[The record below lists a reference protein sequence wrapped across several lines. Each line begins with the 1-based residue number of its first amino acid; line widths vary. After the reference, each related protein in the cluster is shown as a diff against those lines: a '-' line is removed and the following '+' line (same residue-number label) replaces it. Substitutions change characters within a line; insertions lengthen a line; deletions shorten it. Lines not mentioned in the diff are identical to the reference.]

1 MASTKEA
8 HRASR
13 SEIILQS
20 TPQIQDPKEVHT
32 ILITSLRAL
41 FGDFENHS
49 CHLTVSKVSDGD
61 GSHKVECRNDSVRFV
76 RAALSMTYEPS
87 FMTEQVYQLD
97 VLKINNLS
105 D

>member
-1 MASTKEA
+1 MASKKESHWA
-8 HRASR
+8 NR
-13 SEIILQS
+13 SQIILQS

-32 ILITSLRAL
+32 ILVNSLRAL

-49 CHLTVSKVSDGD
+49 CHLTVRKMPDG

-87 FMTEQVYQLD
+87 FMTEKVYQLD
-97 VLKINNLS
+97 VLKVCSLS

>member
-1 MASTKEA
+1 MTSTKES
-8 HRASR
+8 HRATR
-13 SEIILQS
+13 SQIILQS
-20 TPQIQDPKEVHT
+20 TPQIQDPKEVHS
-32 ILITSLRAL
+32 ILVTSLRAL

-49 CHLTVSKVSDGD
+49 CHLTVSKVSED

-87 FMTEQVYQLD
+87 YMTEKVYQLD
-97 VLKINNLS
+97 VVNINNQF

>member
-1 MASTKEA
+1 MTSTKESL
-8 HRASR
+8 ASR
-13 SEIILQS
+13 SQIILQS
-20 TPQIQDPKEVHT
+20 TPQIQDPKEVHS
-32 ILITSLRAL
+32 ILVTSLRAL

-49 CHLTVSKVSDGD
+49 CHLTVSKVSEG

-87 FMTEQVYQLD
+87 FMTEQVYRFD
-97 VLKINNLS
+97 VLKIGNLS

>member
-1 MASTKEA
+1 MASKKES

-13 SEIILQS
+13 SQIILQS

-49 CHLTVSKVSDGD
+49 CHLTVSKVSDD

-97 VLKINNLS
+97 VLKVCNLS
-105 D
+105 N